1 MMLFSISLK
10 LFFHI
15 CQTDSVDIPF
25 NSHLFPQELQ
35 VFLEG
40 ARVRR
45 SRTEISVS
53 VVQAHVI

>member
-1 MMLFSISLK
+1 M
-10 LFFHI
+10 FFHI